1 MPPKSANK
9 RVAPRH
15 GPLAP
20 EEGTAT
26 GYMKATY
33 EAVTARENLG
43 VIRAVG
49 IFGVCFCFLL
59 SASCSFRFCFPGAWR
74 WPVSWIFWGGK
85 GGNEGVEGVGW
96 GVWGGSMIERCDIGK
111 EGAFSKALGTGVLM
125 MMFEIMDEEG
135 STMGERPRIQEQT
148 VIVHG

>member
-1 MPPKSANK
+1 MPPKSTTK

-49 IFGVCFCFLL
+49 IFGVAVAFFHSSWSDILL
-59 SASCSFRFCFPGAWR
+59 PA
-74 WPVSWIFWGGK
+74 
-85 GGNEGVEGVGW
+85 
-96 GVWGGSMIERCDIGK
+96 
-111 EGAFSKALGTGVLM
+111 
-125 MMFEIMDEEG
+125 
-135 STMGERPRIQEQT
+135 
-148 VIVHG
+148 

>member
-1 MPPKSANK
+1 MPPKSTTK

-49 IFGVCFCFLL
+49 IFGVGLFLFI
-59 SASCSFRFCFPGAWR
+59 SFFVVAGPGRDW
-74 WPVSWIFWGGK
+74 VMGDG
-85 GGNEGVEGVGW
+85 GW
-96 GVWGGSMIERCDIGK
+96 GERG
-111 EGAFSKALGTGVLM
+111 
-125 MMFEIMDEEG
+125 
-135 STMGERPRIQEQT
+135 
-148 VIVHG
+148 